1 MKQSFHTNPRSERQ
15 ISNEVQRSET
25 AQMEFVPQNANR
37 YHSLTRRHFFTHA
50 AQASVGIGVAGAL
63 WLVHG
68 TGIFNFFSQPA
79 TRAKKSYPMF
89 QLRDISRQAGVHVT
103 HHKVQLDP
111 KLDNIMPWMA
121 SVGAAAAAADY
132 NNDGLIDVFV
142 SSSGRNTPCHLFR
155 NNGDGTFTDVAE
167 EAGIANLNEKGGV
180 MDAVWGDFDNDG
192 WPDLYI
198 VKWSAPNQLFRN
210 NRNGTFTDITTSS
223 GTGDMSNGNAA
234 IWFDYNGDGLLDL
247 YIGNYF
253 RPENDLWDLRTTL
266 IMHDDFENARNAG
279 PNVLFRN
286 NGDGTFTN
294 VAHELGI
301 DDTGW
306 TLDVG
311 ACDLFNSGHMDLYLA
326 NDFGQ
331 DVIYRN
337 NGDGTFANITKQ
349 ALPIDTRKGM
359 NVDFADLDGD
369 GYPDIYISNVTQP
382 GYLVEGNFLWHNNRD
397 GTFTDVAPKL
407 GVADGGWSWG
417 AKFVDLDNDGEMEII
432 VLNGFVSAG
441 RGDYW
446 YYLGTM
452 ATTPGIIVADA
463 RNWPPIGNMSISG
476 YQPSRLFVKEG
487 DHYINIAQDAGITDL
502 YDGRGLCIA
511 DFDNDGLPELFVANQ
526 GAPFLLYKNYPAH
539 RNHWLG
545 LRLIGTGKSNRD
557 AIGARVTLTVGNRR
571 FVKWIDPGSGFA
583 SQSDRRLIFGLGSLS
598 TVNSIEIRWPDGHI
612 EHLSALPIDR
622 YHTITEG
629 ESAI

>member
-1 MKQSFHTNPRSERQ
+1 MKKNRFSFTRRQ
-15 ISNEVQRSET
+15 
-25 AQMEFVPQNANR
+25 F
-37 YHSLTRRHFFTHA
+37 LTRVVP
-50 AQASVGIGVAGAL
+50 ASAGVGTLGAL
-63 WLVHG
+63 LVVRE
-68 TGIFNFFSQPA
+68 TGVFNALGQYGRSSQ
-79 TRAKKSYPMF
+79 KSYLMF
-89 QLRDISRQAGVHVT
+89 QLRDISQQAGVHVL
-103 HHKVQLDP
+103 HHKVLLDA

-121 SVGAAAAAADY
+121 SVGAATSAADY
-132 NNDGLIDVFV
+132 NNDGLIDIFV

-155 NNGDGTFTDVAE
+155 NNGNGTFTDVAE
-167 EAGIANLNEKGGV
+167 EAGVAHLNEEGGV

-198 VKWSAPNQLFRN
+198 VKWSAPNRLFRN
-210 NRNGTFTDITTSS
+210 NHDGTFTDVTESS
-223 GTGDMSNGNAA
+223 GTGDVSNGNAA

-253 RPENDLWDLRTTL
+253 RPEDNLWHLTTTL
-266 IMHDDFENARNAG
+266 IMQDDFEKARNAG
-279 PNVLFRN
+279 PNVLYRN

-294 VAHELGI
+294 VAHELGV

-311 ACDLFNSGHMDLYLA
+311 ACDLFNTGRMDLYLA

-331 DVIYRN
+331 DIIYKN
-337 NGDGTFANITKQ
+337 NGDGTFTNVTSH

-397 GTFTDVAPKL
+397 GTFTDVAPEL
-407 GVADGGWSWG
+407 NVYNGGWSWG
-417 AKFVDLDNDGEMEII
+417 AKFVDLDNDGEMEIV

-441 RGDYW
+441 KGDYW

-452 ATTPGIIVADA
+452 ATTPGIVVEDS
-463 RNWPPIGNMSISG
+463 RNWPPIGDMSISG

-487 DHYINIAQDAGITDL
+487 NSYIDIAQPAGLTDL

-526 GAPFLLYKNYPAH
+526 GAPFLLYKNYPAQ
-539 RNHWLG
+539 RNHWIG
-545 LRLIGTGKSNRD
+545 FRLIGKGKSNRD
-557 AIGARVTLTVGNRR
+557 AIGARVTLTTR
-571 FVKWIDPGSGFA
+571 
-583 SQSDRRLIFGLGSLS
+583 
-598 TVNSIEIRWPDGHI
+598 IEITSSGLIRAADLLLNQIVASFLVWV
-612 EHLSALPIDR
+612 HLPKFRLLRSAGQMG
-622 YHTITEG
+622 T
-629 ESAI
+629 